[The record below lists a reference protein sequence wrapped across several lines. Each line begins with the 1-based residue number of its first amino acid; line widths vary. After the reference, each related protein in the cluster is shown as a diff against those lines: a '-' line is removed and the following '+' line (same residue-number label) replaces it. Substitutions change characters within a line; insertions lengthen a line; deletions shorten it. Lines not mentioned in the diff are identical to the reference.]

1 MLSRKYLLD
10 LGERVG
16 ATAAAAGLGYAI
28 DQLTG
33 ASGAW
38 VPLIVVGLTAL
49 KGVLAK
55 FVGDGES
62 AGLK

>member
-1 MLSRKYLLD
+1 MNRKYLLD
-10 LGERVG
+10 LAERVG
-16 ATAAAAGLGYAI
+16 ATAAAAGIGYAVT
-28 DQLTG
+28 QLDG
-33 ASGAW
+33 MSAAW
-38 VPLIVVGLTAL
+38 VPMLTIALTVV